1 MAYTN
6 SKYVHEVIKM
16 AAEAKT
22 RAEKIEVLRKYESW
36 PLKDILRGS
45 FDDSIQWL
53 LPPGTPPYEP
63 ADPQRHPSSFIKQ
76 TQNLKYFAKGGPGE
90 KINSLKRETMF
101 IRMIEAIHPEDA
113 LLVLSMI
120 NKKAPAKSITKKL
133 VEEAFPNLIKK

>member
-1 MAYTN
+1 MAMTN

-22 RAEKIEVLRKYESW
+22 RTEKIEILRKYESW

-45 FDDSIQWL
+45 FDDSIVWL
-53 LPPGTPPYEP
+53 LPPGDPPYTP
-63 ADPQRHPSSFIKQ
+63 ADAHRHPSSFVKQ

-90 KINSLKRETMF
+90 KLLPLKRETMF
-101 IRMIEAIHPEDA
+101 IRMIESIHPEDA
-113 LLVLSMI
+113 VLVLSMV
-120 NKKAPAKSITKKL
+120 NKKAPAKTITKKL